1 MNPSLVEDGVKNFMN
16 TTLNNCYQKKMEVYS
31 WVINITCFIVFFLL
45 LVSILYLFKKPT
57 ITYLYNSSDLR
68 QNFWESEGGMKN
80 IKNYYYMMNPNTI
93 PFIDRECEDM
103 RQHKFDNFLNLIKE
117 TIK

>member
-57 ITYLYNSSDLR
+57 MTPYEMNEKMQREQEYVVSKIRDYKEMNRSSSRITDLP
-68 QNFWESEGGMKN
+68 MA
-80 IKNYYYMMNPNTI
+80 
-93 PFIDRECEDM
+93 
-103 RQHKFDNFLNLIKE
+103 
-117 TIK
+117 

>member
-57 ITYLYNSSDLR
+57 MTPYEMNETMQREQEYVVSKIRDYKEMNRSSSRITDLP
-68 QNFWESEGGMKN
+68 MA
-80 IKNYYYMMNPNTI
+80 
-93 PFIDRECEDM
+93 
-103 RQHKFDNFLNLIKE
+103 
-117 TIK
+117 

>member
-31 WVINITCFIVFFLL
+31 WVINISCFIVFFLL

-57 ITYLYNSSDLR
+57 MTPYEMNEKMQREQEYVVSKIRDYKEMNQSSSRITDLP
-68 QNFWESEGGMKN
+68 MA
-80 IKNYYYMMNPNTI
+80 
-93 PFIDRECEDM
+93 
-103 RQHKFDNFLNLIKE
+103 
-117 TIK
+117 

>member
-31 WVINITCFIVFFLL
+31 WVINISCFIVFFLL

-57 ITYLYNSSDLR
+57 MTPYEMNEKMQREQEYVVSKIRDYKEMNRSSSRITDLP
-68 QNFWESEGGMKN
+68 MA
-80 IKNYYYMMNPNTI
+80 
-93 PFIDRECEDM
+93 
-103 RQHKFDNFLNLIKE
+103 
-117 TIK
+117 